1 MNYLFLIVGL
11 SAALSKEE
19 KVFNKLEKS
28 YSKSVEKG
36 YELANKYEKRDKSL
50 ASPYYFQMLYFEQKS
65 MTVNKLTNR
74 ATAIENAI
82 SNSVLFER
90 KATETLLSTTKWVDK
105 KASLELKV
113 IDCLTKLS
121 ADKNELRFTRLKE
134 KALKLYDEIPIEYD
148 EVIPVEN
155 DRTEESVE
163 KLVVIE
169 SANTSQSTELQTA
182 SLLSMAKIDFS
193 KTPTGKENIASNNQ
207 AEENKIIQLINKE
220 RFAKKLPLLTIDPD
234 LVRAARYHAADMA
247 NENYFDHQSHNKV
260 NGRLTTT
267 LDAFERIRLFYSS
280 FANTENIAAGNASA
294 EATYQQWFT
303 SPGHYANM
311 FNEAATKVGI
321 AVIYNAESE
330 YGYYWV
336 FCTGTN

>member
-1 MNYLFLIVGL
+1 MNYLLLIVGL
-11 SAALSKEE
+11 SATLSKEE

-36 YELANKYEKRDKSL
+36 YDLANKYEKKDKKL
-50 ASPYYFQMLYFEQKS
+50 ASPYYFQVLYFEQKS
-65 MTVNKLTNR
+65 TTVNKLTNQ

-90 KATETLLSTTKWVDK
+90 KATESLLSKTKWDDK

-134 KALKLYDEIPIEYD
+134 KALKLYDA
-148 EVIPVEN
+148 IPVEFEEIIPTKTKSDDQSN
-155 DRTEESVE
+155 DELDVSESL
-163 KLVVIE
+163 K
-169 SANTSQSTELQTA
+169 ATNSTETQSA
-182 SLLSMAKIDFS
+182 SVLSMAKIDFS
-193 KTPTGKENIASNNQ
+193 KPPTGNENIVSNNQ
-207 AEENKIIQLINKE
+207 TEEDKLILLINKE
-220 RFAKKLPLLTIDPD
+220 RFKKKLPLLTIEPN

-247 NENYFDHQSHNKV
+247 TENYFDHQSQNTIK
-260 NGRLTTT
+260 GKQTAS
-267 LDAFERIRLFYSS
+267 LDAFERIHLFYTA
-280 FANTENIAAGNASA
+280 FANTENIAAGNSTA
-294 EATYQQWFT
+294 EETYNQWFT

-311 FNEAATKVGI
+311 FNADATKVGI
-321 AVIYNAESE
+321 AVIYNSASE

-336 FCTGTN
+336 FCTATH